1 MPAQETSHRFQTA
14 LYWPF
19 AGVDDYGQP
28 VVSSSPQELSVRWEQ
43 TRQEATD
50 PQGNTITVDAVA
62 VVDRKVTVGSEMW
75 LGSLDDWL
83 GTGSGSAG
91 SDDEVMRVASYDE
104 VPDLRGRATW
114 RQAGLQRKSD
124 SPSR

>member
-1 MPAQETSHRFQTA
+1 MPAQETSHRTQTA

-19 AGVDDYGQP
+19 AGIDDYGRP
-28 VVSSSPQELSVRWEQ
+28 TVSGTPQELTVRWEQ
-43 TRQEATD
+43 GRQEATD
-50 PQGNTITVDAVA
+50 PQGGTITVDAVA
-62 VVDRKVTVGSEMW
+62 VVDRAVTIGAEMW

-91 SDDEVMRVASYDE
+91 SDDEVMRIAAYEE
-104 VPDLRGRATW
+104 VPDVKGRATW
-114 RQAGLQRKSD
+114 RQVGLQRKGD